1 MQPTYVNMTEL
12 ASMAA
17 SKNTNSTS
25 TSINQHLQQQ
35 ILSMIP
41 LTVMPNSPALSTTS
55 SLVSPDSSATNPISN
70 SSPDVSTGSVMQT
83 PQPGSPTTPLAGQS
97 GSLDDLKSSSTTPR
111 NLSPDRATNPIYT
124 SDNKLSG
131 FTNQDEVKE
140 ADLKSSGSVLEK
152 LSMFEKTLLEQH
164 PMQATPPPMKPAI
177 TLPQAINNNLTPAT
191 VARLESI
198 YGKKTEE
205 IYKAAAPPER
215 ETG

>member
-1 MQPTYVNMTEL
+1 
-12 ASMAA
+12 MAA

-41 LTVMPNSPALSTTS
+41 LTVQPNSPALSTTS
-55 SLVSPDSSATNPISN
+55 SLVSPDSCATNPISI
-70 SSPDVSTGSVMQT
+70 SSPDVSSCSVMQT
-83 PQPGSPTTPLAGQS
+83 PQPGSPTTPLAGQC
-97 GSLDDLKSSSTTPR
+97 GSLDDLKSTSTTPR
-111 NLSPDRATNPIYT
+111 NQSPDRTTNTIYS
-124 SDNKLSG
+124 SDSKI
-131 FTNQDEVKE
+131 NQEEVKE
-140 ADLKSSGSVLEK
+140 TDLKSSGSVLEK

-164 PMQATPPPMKPAI
+164 PVVQATPPPTKPAI
-177 TLPQAINNNLTPAT
+177 TLPTAINNNLTPAT

-215 ETG
+215 DSG